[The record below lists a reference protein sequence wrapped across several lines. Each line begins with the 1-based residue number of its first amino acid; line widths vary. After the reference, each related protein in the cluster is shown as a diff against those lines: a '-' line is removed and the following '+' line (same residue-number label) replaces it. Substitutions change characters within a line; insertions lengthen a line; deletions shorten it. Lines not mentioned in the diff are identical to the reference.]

1 MTETTPLGAELS
13 RSAADVTSFLDGYL
27 SAANLS
33 RAHPVPER
41 LVAAMRH
48 GVLGRGKR
56 LRPYLVRASACL
68 FGMPPEATVRT
79 GAAVE
84 CVHCYSLVHDD
95 LPEMDGDEMR
105 RGQPTVWKKFDPATA
120 ILAGDTLLAEAFAIL
135 VDPACHPDASVRVE
149 LAAHLARGAGASG
162 MAGGQML
169 DLGAPGMSLDATAI
183 TRMQA
188 MKTGALIVASVRMG
202 ASLGRASTEHRA
214 ALDRYGA
221 AAGLAYQL
229 ADDILDVTQSSAAL
243 GKTAGKDAAQEK
255 ATIVALEGLEA
266 ARDRRDAA
274 VREAVASL
282 EGFGPEADRLRDL
295 ARYFAERQV

>member
-1 MTETTPLGAELS
+1 MIETTALGADIS
-13 RSAADVTSFLDGYL
+13 RAAADVTAFLDGHL

-33 RAHPVPER
+33 AAHPAPER

-48 GVLGRGKR
+48 GVLGGGKR
-56 LRPYLVRASACL
+56 LRPYLVRVSAGL
-68 FGMPPEATVRT
+68 FGVAPEATVRT

-84 CVHCYSLVHDD
+84 CVHCYSLIHDD
-95 LPEMDGDEMR
+95 LPQMDGDEMR

-135 VDPACHPDASVRVE
+135 ADPACHSDPAVRVE
-149 LAAHLARGAGASG
+149 LAAHLARGAGAGG

-169 DLGAPGMSLDATAI
+169 DLRAPGATPDAAAI
-183 TRMQA
+183 MQMHA

-202 ASLGRASTEHRA
+202 ATLGRASKAHRT

-243 GKTAGKDAAQEK
+243 GKTAGKDAAQHK
-255 ATIVALEGLEA
+255 ATIVALEGMTA
-266 ARDRRDAA
+266 ARARLAAA
-274 VREAVASL
+274 VGEAVAAL
-282 EGFGPEADRLRDL
+282 DEFGPEAERLKEL
-295 ARYFAERQV
+295 ARYFADRQV